1 MENDENTQSIQQG
14 DLNQAQEFAKST
26 SLEDIKSGEW
36 FVKLL
41 HWALKTYREKVN
53 AAYFQEKYPGL
64 PPDAIVDRRIDLA
77 QKYAALEGGST
88 AAAYTVA
95 VAATIGSH
103 GGASPLTV
111 PAAFTAFT
119 VDLGLISLLQLR
131 LAYDISVIYGK
142 PLDYDD
148 PEDLIDLLVLAF
160 GIKAGETFSVGLQK
174 LSPEAVRVLIK
185 KTVTGSSREWLKALP
200 VVGKFLL
207 QRNFIKMAI
216 PLVGIGLGS
225 GINYFYTGSIGKR
238 AKKMFRMRGAIEET
252 ADQVS
257 WDSLEY
263 SYLFLQTIWLVMRA
277 DKHVQQE
284 EAWYWRSLIAG
295 LEEIDI
301 DGKVKQDFEAKINID
316 EEIVMDQ
323 LRNLSPELS
332 TEIYNA
338 ACVASVVDGKLKD
351 NELKFLQKLAE
362 ICNCKFDK
370 RALSKLANELHSKA

>member
-1 MENDENTQSIQQG
+1 MENEENTQSIQQG
-14 DLNQAQEFAKST
+14 ELTQAKEFAKST
-26 SLEDIKSGEW
+26 SLEDIRSGEW
-36 FVKLL
+36 FAKLL
-41 HWALKTYREKVN
+41 HLALRTYREKVN
-53 AAYFQEKYPGL
+53 TAYFQEKYPGL

-77 QKYAALEGGST
+77 KKYAALEGGST

-111 PAAFTAFT
+111 PAAFTAFA
-119 VDLGLISLLQLR
+119 VDLGLISLLQLH

-142 PLDYDD
+142 PLDYED
-148 PEDLIDLLVLAF
+148 PEDLYDLLVLAF
-160 GIKAGETFSVGLQK
+160 GIKAGETFSVSLQK

-185 KTVTGSSREWLKALP
+185 KTVTGSRLEWLKALP

-207 QRNFIKMAI
+207 QRNIIKTAI
-216 PLVGIGLGS
+216 PVVGIGLGS

-238 AKKMFRMRGAIEET
+238 AKKMFRMRGAIEEA

-257 WDSLEY
+257 LDSLEY
-263 SYLFLQTIWLVMRA
+263 SYLFLQTIWLVMSA

-323 LRNLSPELS
+323 LRTLSPEFS

-362 ICNCKFDK
+362 ICSCKFDK
-370 RALSKLANELHSKA
+370 RALSKLASEFHSKA

>member
-1 MENDENTQSIQQG
+1 MENEENIQNQEG
-14 DLNQAQEFAKST
+14 DFNEVQEFAKST

-36 FVKLL
+36 FAGLL
-41 HWALKTYREKVN
+41 HLALKTYREKVN
-53 AAYFQEKYPGL
+53 AAYFQEKYPGT

-77 QKYAALEGGST
+77 KKYAALEGGST
-88 AAAYTVA
+88 AAVYTVA

-119 VDLGLISLLQLR
+119 IDLSVISLLQLR

-185 KTVTGSSREWLKALP
+185 KTVTGSSIEWLKALP
-200 VVGKFLL
+200 VVGKFLI
-207 QRNFIKMAI
+207 QRNVIKMAI
-216 PLVGIGLGS
+216 PVVGIGLGS
-225 GINYFYTGSIGKR
+225 GINYFYTGRIGKR
-238 AKKMFRMRGAIEET
+238 AKEMFRMRGAIEEA

-257 WDSLEY
+257 LDSLEY
-263 SYLFLQTIWLVMRA
+263 SYLFLQTIWLAMRA
-277 DKHVQQE
+277 DQQVQQE

-295 LEEIDI
+295 LDEIDI

-316 EEIVMDQ
+316 EEMVMDQ

-332 TEIYNA
+332 AEIYNA
-338 ACVASVVDGKLKD
+338 ACVASIVDGKLKEG
-351 NELKFLQKLAE
+351 ELEFLQKLAE

-370 RALSKLANELHSKA
+370 RFLSKLANEFQKA

>member
-1 MENDENTQSIQQG
+1 MENEENTPSVQQG
-14 DLNQAQEFAKST
+14 ELAQAQEFAKAT
-26 SLEDIKSGEW
+26 SLEEIKSGAW
-36 FVKLL
+36 FAKLL
-41 HWALKTYREKVN
+41 HLALKTYREKVN

-119 VDLGLISLLQLR
+119 VDLGLMSLLQLR
-131 LAYDISVIYGK
+131 LAYDIGVIYGK

-148 PEDLIDLLVLAF
+148 PEDLIDLFVLAF

-185 KTVTGSSREWLKALP
+185 KTVTGSSREWLQALP

-207 QRNFIKMAI
+207 KRNIIKMAI
-216 PLVGIGLGS
+216 PVVGIGLGS

-238 AKKMFRMRGAIEET
+238 AKKMFRMRGAIEEA

-257 WDSLEY
+257 LDSLEY
-263 SYLFLQTIWLVMRA
+263 SYLFLQTILLVMRA
-277 DKHVQQE
+277 DQQVQQE
-284 EAWYWRSLIAG
+284 EAWFWRSLIAG
-295 LEEIDI
+295 LEEIDS
-301 DGKVKQDFEAKINID
+301 DGKVKQDFEAIINID

-323 LRNLSPELS
+323 LRNLSPEFS

-351 NELKFLQKLAE
+351 NELHFLQKLAE

-370 RALSKLANELHSKA
+370 RVLTKLAKEFHSNA